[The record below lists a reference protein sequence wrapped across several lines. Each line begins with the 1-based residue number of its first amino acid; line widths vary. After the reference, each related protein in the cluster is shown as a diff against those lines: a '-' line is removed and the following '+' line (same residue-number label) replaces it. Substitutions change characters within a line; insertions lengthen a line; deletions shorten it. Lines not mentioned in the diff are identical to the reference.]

1 MNESELFDQLRNL
14 RTASTANGRAIHKP
28 LLLLWLF
35 GRYVKSNSTE
45 ATYAD
50 AEEPVGQLIDA
61 FGPANQRGQR
71 DRAAMPFVHL
81 ERSLWSL
88 DDDAGNPIPS
98 TPSRS
103 GNWLRSNSARGRLR
117 PEVVEHLAQPGK
129 LSAATKLLIETYLDK
144 GDVDR
149 ITSAVGLSRVYR
161 ANTRALALS
170 TTSSK
175 PIKSIIDATDYDGR
189 LRRHAFEWLTELNK
203 EHGGRIPFGLLQ
215 EFRFE
220 GKRIPLMDQ
229 QAGIRKP
236 KELTSALSLRT
247 TYTPPSKQRPYEDE
261 LDENGLIRYYMYRG
275 TDPQHFQ
282 NVAMRRA
289 FTEKRP
295 MIWFKGVAS
304 GLYQPHFPLLLTKD
318 EPENLRFLISFE

>member
-1 MNESELFDQLRNL
+1 MNESEFFDQLRNL
-14 RTASTANGRAIHKP
+14 RTANGRAIHKP

-35 GRYVKSNSTE
+35 ARQVKNKTTQT
-45 ATYAD
+45 TYAE
-50 AEEPVGQLIDA
+50 AEEAVGQLIDE
-61 FGPANQRGQR
+61 FSPASQRGQR

-88 DDDAGNPIPS
+88 QDGAGNPIPP
-98 TPSRS
+98 TPSRTGS
-103 GNWLRSNSARGRLR
+103 WLRDNSARGRLR
-117 PEVVEHLAQPGK
+117 PEVADHVERPQT
-129 LSAATKLLIETYLDK
+129 LSTAIKLLFELYLDEHQADQIIK
-144 GDVDR
+144 
-149 ITSAVGLSRVYR
+149 AAGLHRVYR
-161 ANTRALALS
+161 QKSPVVALS
-170 TTSSK
+170 TTTATK
-175 PIKSIIDATDYDGR
+175 PIKSVIDTTDYDGR
-189 LRRHAFEWLTELNK
+189 LRRHAFEWLAELNE

-220 GKRIPLMDQ
+220 GKRIALMDQ

-236 KELTSALSLRT
+236 KELSAALSLRT
-247 TYTPPSKQRPYEDE
+247 SYTPPSKQRPYEDE

-275 TDPQHFQ
+275 TDPQHFH

-304 GLYQPHFPLLLTKD
+304 GLYEPHFPLLLTKD
-318 EPENLRFLISFE
+318 EPENLRFLISFA